1 MKGGIHPDYHKVVFH
16 DSATG
21 AEWVSR
27 STLVSKETKQV
38 DGEELPLVRLDISS
52 ASHPFWTGKLREMDA
67 DGRID
72 RFRRRYGRGKGDAK
86 TEDKTEK

>member
-1 MKGGIHPDYHKVVFH
+1 MKPEIHPDYHKVVFH

-21 AEWVSR
+21 ADWISR
-27 STLVSKETKQV
+27 STITSKETKTV
-38 DGEELPLVRLDISS
+38 EGEELPLVRLDISS

-72 RFRRRYGRGKGDAK
+72 RFRRRYGRS
-86 TEDKTEK
+86 KTEK

>member
-1 MKGGIHPDYHKVVFH
+1 MKPDIHPDYHKVVFH

-21 AEWVSR
+21 TEWISR
-27 STLVSKETKQV
+27 STLVSKESKTV
-38 DGEELPLVRLDISS
+38 DGEELPLIRLDISA

-72 RFRRRYGRGKGDAK
+72 RFRRRYGR
-86 TEDKTEK
+86 TKTEK

>member
-1 MKGGIHPDYHKVVFH
+1 MKPEIHPDYHKVVFH

-21 AEWVSR
+21 TEWVSR
-27 STLVSKETKQV
+27 STITSKETKTV

-52 ASHPFWTGKLREMDA
+52 ASHPFWTGKLRELDS

-72 RFRRRYGRGKGDAK
+72 RFRRRYGRS
-86 TEDKTEK
+86 KTEK

>member
-1 MKGGIHPDYHKVVFH
+1 MKPDIHPEYHKVVFH

-21 AEWVSR
+21 AEWISR
-27 STLVSKETKQV
+27 STIKSKETKTV
-38 DGEELPLVRLDISS
+38 EGEELPLVRLDISA

-72 RFRRRYGRGKGDAK
+72 RFRRRYGRGK
-86 TEDKTEK
+86 TEK